1 MCLGSVHC
9 LCHPSCLGLCRDLSV
24 GTCSVAK
31 GSATSQSS
39 EPQTHHVPEVA
50 HGVFG
55 GFGREEPTRFLPLLL
70 KTQTC
75 FFSWFFRDSSE
86 EKVKL

>member
-39 EPQTHHVPEVA
+39 EPQTHYMPEVA
-50 HGVFG
+50 HGCLWRLWERGTYMVPAAPASLAEDSDLLFLLVFQ
-55 GFGREEPTRFLPLLL
+55 RLL
-70 KTQTC
+70 
-75 FFSWFFRDSSE
+75 
-86 EKVKL
+86 